1 MHHCWLWG
9 PADSSLFIP
18 SLRMDTVAFLK
29 VLHGADPGALL
40 GVLKSGLFPP
50 PFLPIYL
57 KTPLF
62 VPKSSDVRR
71 VLGVS
76 VSKGGSA
83 PLPPPRA
90 LQTALPPFSSELLTW
105 GCAKFQLL
113 MNCFLPGNTKH
124 APGQSMAEWL
134 CGNFLE
140 LEQL

>member
-1 MHHCWLWG
+1 M
-9 PADSSLFIP
+9 
-18 SLRMDTVAFLK
+18 AFLK
-29 VLHGADPGALL
+29 VLHEADPGALL
-40 GVLKSGLFPP
+40 RVLKSGLFPP

-57 KTPLF
+57 KAPLF
-62 VPKSSDVRR
+62 VPKSSDVCAGFW
-71 VLGVS
+71 GVS